1 MIKKWQKFTFHLVFW
16 YIIAGVFL
24 YLALMFPSEL
34 AGDDKKVTEGYYGT
48 ERIKLLEKPVRAKSG
63 ETITYGYIGRD
74 YVRIH
79 KKVSKDGVTVTR
91 KGWVGNKYIRGTQ
104 KNTQGTDDG

>member
-1 MIKKWQKFTFHLVFW
+1 MNMKLKKFTFHLVFW

-48 ERIKLLEKPVRAKSG
+48 ERIKLREKPVRARSG
-63 ETITYGYIGRD
+63 ETITYGYIGQK

-79 KKVSKDGVTVTR
+79 KKVSKDGITTTR
-91 KGWVGNKYIRGTQ
+91 RGWVGNKYVRSTQ
-104 KNTQGTDDG
+104 KNNQGTDDG